1 MTTPYSPRRRE
12 LTWPKLDPR
21 DRPDPADLAEQ
32 RRRAN
37 PTRGGRRTPDATT
50 RIRPPEPG

>member
-21 DRPDPADLAEQ
+21 DRPDAAEVAEA
-32 RRRAN
+32 RRAADPRRN
-37 PTRGGRRTPDATT
+37 RRAKPRTIKPTEGTK
-50 RIRPPEPG
+50 

>member
-21 DRPDPADLAEQ
+21 DRPAPDELAEA
-32 RRRAN
+32 RRAAN
-37 PTRGGRRTPDATT
+37 PHRSSRAPRPAATKKQG
-50 RIRPPEPG
+50 P